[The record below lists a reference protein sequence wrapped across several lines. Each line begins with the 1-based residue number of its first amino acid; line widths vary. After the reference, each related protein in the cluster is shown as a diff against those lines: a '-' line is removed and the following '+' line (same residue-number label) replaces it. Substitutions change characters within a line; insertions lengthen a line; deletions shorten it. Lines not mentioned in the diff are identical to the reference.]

1 MDETFIRQ
9 AFEFHDE
16 KVVSVKII
24 RNKAT
29 GQTLGYGFVEFLDG
43 IAARD
48 AMLKLNGKP
57 IPGIP
62 VMISLTYQKKTC
74 SLCFLIGNF
83 SDSSFQIK
91 SCKLWQGQ
99 FCRVGWSNDYSFFRE
114 FSLFVGELT
123 EDVDDLILFNA
134 FKKYPSCRSAKVVM
148 NNGKSRGYGFVRFA
162 SEADQDR
169 ALIEM
174 QNYSGLGYKPIR
186 VSLAIPK
193 RYTADGQLIQAAKD
207 EQAAAASSSSL
218 LPSGMPDP
226 FTAAV
231 AAAVSGSSQAQAEYY
246 QAYQQ
251 YYQQYYAAHFAHY
264 SYAGGGAG
272 GGVGGEGA
280 GEQSIAA
287 AAATLASSYDGVFA
301 AAAAAAN
308 GAEDPLYEHTPEPS
322 SLSAAYDRPRHVQ
335 DIDECF
341 SFLEASRWDFTNPDL
356 PLLISSVPY

>member
-1 MDETFIRQ
+1 MQNFSHTIWMGDLEPFMDETFIRQ

-29 GQTLGYGFVEFLDG
+29 GQTLGYGFVEFLDST
-43 IAARD
+43 AARD

-62 VMISLTYQKKTC
+62 TRR
-74 SLCFLIGNF
+74 F
-83 SDSSFQIK
+83 
-91 SCKLWQGQ
+91 KLNHASYGKENTA
-99 FCRVGWSNDYSFFRE
+99 GE

-162 SEADQDR
+162 AEADMDK

-174 QNYSGLGYKPIR
+174 QNFSGLGYKPIR

-193 RYTADGQLIQAAKD
+193 RYAADGQLIQAAKD
-207 EQAAAASSSSL
+207 EQAAAAAASSH
-218 LPSGMPDP
+218 LPLGMADP

-246 QAYQQ
+246 QAYAQ
-251 YYQQYYAAHFAHY
+251 YYQQYYASQYAQYGY
-264 SYAGGGAG
+264 SGSSGGAAG
-272 GGVGGEGA
+272 DA
-280 GEQSIAA
+280 TGEQAIAA
-287 AAATLASSYDGVFA
+287 AAANLTASYGGVFA
-301 AAAAAAN
+301 AAAAAAT

-322 SLSAAYDRPRHVQ
+322 SLSAAFDRPRHIQ
-335 DIDECF
+335 DLDECF
-341 SFLEASRWDFTNPDL
+341 CFLESSRWNYTNPDA
-356 PLLISSVPY
+356 PLLVSSVPY

>member
-1 MDETFIRQ
+1 MQNFSHTIWMGDLEPFMDETFIRQ

-62 VMISLTYQKKTC
+62 TRRFKLNHASYGK
-74 SLCFLIGNF
+74 
-83 SDSSFQIK
+83 DSSA
-91 SCKLWQGQ
+91 G
-99 FCRVGWSNDYSFFRE
+99 E

-218 LPSGMPDP
+218 VPSGMPDP

-264 SYAGGGAG
+264 NYAGGGAG
-272 GGVGGEGA
+272 GGAGGEGGA

-322 SLSAAYDRPRHVQ
+322 SLSAAFDRPRHVQ

-356 PLLISSVPY
+356 PLLVSSVPY

>member
-1 MDETFIRQ
+1 MQNFSHTIWMGDLEPFMDETFIRQ

-62 VMISLTYQKKTC
+62 TRRFKLNHASYGK
-74 SLCFLIGNF
+74 
-83 SDSSFQIK
+83 DSSA
-91 SCKLWQGQ
+91 G
-99 FCRVGWSNDYSFFRE
+99 E

-341 SFLEASRWDFTNPDL
+341 SFLEASRWDFTSPDL

>member
-1 MDETFIRQ
+1 MQNFSHTIWMGDLEPFMDEAFIRQ

-29 GQTLGYGFVEFLDG
+29 GQTLGYGFVEFQDG
-43 IAARD
+43 VAARD

-62 VMISLTYQKKTC
+62 TRRFKLNHASYGK
-74 SLCFLIGNF
+74 
-83 SDSSFQIK
+83 DSTA
-91 SCKLWQGQ
+91 GE
-99 FCRVGWSNDYSFFRE
+99 Y
-114 FSLFVGELT
+114 SLFVGELT

-162 SEADQDR
+162 SEADQDK

-174 QNYSGLGYKPIR
+174 QNFCGLGYKPIR

-207 EQAAAASSSSL
+207 EQAAASSSL
-218 LPSGMPDP
+218 LPSGVPDP

-231 AAAVSGSSQAQAEYY
+231 AAAVSGSSQAQADYY

-251 YYQQYYAAHFAHY
+251 YYQQYYAAQYAQY
-264 SYAGGGAG
+264 SYAQNNASGDS
-272 GGVGGEGA
+272 
-280 GEQSIAA
+280 EQLVAQAVASAA
-287 AAATLASSYDGVFA
+287 SLATSYGGVFA
-301 AAAAAAN
+301 AAA
-308 GAEDPLYEHTPEPS
+308 EDPLHEHIPDPS
-322 SLSAAYDRPRHVQ
+322 SLSAAFDRPRHIQ

-341 SFLEASRWDFTNPDL
+341 HFLESSRWDFSDPSL
-356 PLLISSVPY
+356 PLLIATIPQ